1 MIQLISPAARSIIG
15 TSLTRR
21 CHPITTTK
29 TPLTR
34 TFASIEFPHE
44 QFFHH
49 HHTTTTTSSNHG
61 EEHTHSLLI
70 LGKPGGGKGTI
81 SGKILSD
88 FPQFRHVS
96 TGDELR
102 QHVRNQT
109 ELGREAK
116 RYMDQGA
123 LVPDNIMI
131 RMVLDDA
138 VEAIKEGQSLLL
150 DGFPRTMEQAV
161 ALDKNLDVDMVINL
175 CVPNETIIERI
186 SDRWIHPAS
195 GRVYSYSYKPP
206 MVEGK
211 DDETGE
217 DLVQRDDDKPES
229 VLRRLQKY
237 DEATAPLV
245 KYYEEKGGESLLWKW
260 YSSFAIVSNSLL
272 NPPPL

>member
-1 MIQLISPAARSIIG
+1 
-15 TSLTRR
+15 
-21 CHPITTTK
+21 
-29 TPLTR
+29 
-34 TFASIEFPHE
+34 
-44 QFFHH
+44 
-49 HHTTTTTSSNHG
+49 
-61 EEHTHSLLI
+61 
-70 LGKPGGGKGTI
+70 
-81 SGKILSD
+81 
-88 FPQFRHVS
+88 
-96 TGDELR
+96 
-102 QHVRNQT
+102 
-109 ELGREAK
+109 
-116 RYMDQGA
+116 
-123 LVPDNIMI
+123 
-131 RMVLDDA
+131 MVLDDA

-245 KYYEEKGGESLLWKW
+245 KYYEEKGGRGRTVHHQATSITTDSILHRKWGAQAPYQRLTSDEQWHRAPFVGSVGCGLIRTKGTIESSIYCCPLPSHHARQL
-260 YSSFAIVSNSLL
+260 IERGDNSLL
-272 NPPPL
+272 TGRSISIGSIQRNQRTGQDLTT